1 MIFIY
6 FFYDKDKNSA
16 PTRLQA
22 RSGQSSVSSVKL
34 ADHLLFDYCGET
46 GTGNGIQRAGN
57 NML

>member
-1 MIFIY
+1 M
-6 FFYDKDKNSA
+6 A
-16 PTRLQA
+16 RQGRQLQA

-34 ADHLLFDYCGET
+34 ADHLLSDYCGET